1 MRVLYQTRKEALL
14 PHKWRGC
21 FLGLLWFPV
30 VALSAPT
37 PGLPLLKTAE
47 LTSALIA
54 QISPLAAQ
62 LQSQSGWQHMQVNYD
77 VWLPDS
83 AQRLPAC
90 SQPLQFVGAEKQMR
104 LWGKH
109 YFRVTCSAPDGWTLR
124 SRVNVSVSLPVWVAS
139 RDISKQR
146 PITRSDLCLQRVQ
159 LESLSRGFS
168 VEPELLM
175 DYRSPRL
182 IRAGQAV
189 DKNSLLAPLLV
200 RKGESVLI
208 RAEQTELHVSMQGEA
223 LQDGVAGEMIRVRN
237 RSSQKEIQAEV
248 STVRGE
254 VVVHF

>member
-1 MRVLYQTRKEALL
+1 MRPLYQAGKETLL
-14 PHKWRGC
+14 PHKWRRC
-21 FLGLLWFPV
+21 FLGLLLFPV
-30 VALSAPT
+30 VALSAPE
-37 PGLPLLKTAE
+37 PGSPLLKTAD

-54 QISPLAAQ
+54 QLAPLAAQ
-62 LQSQSGWQHMQVNYD
+62 LQAQPGWQQMQVSYD
-77 VWLPDS
+77 VWLPAS
-83 AQRLPAC
+83 AQRLPVCA
-90 SQPLQFVGAEKQMR
+90 QPLQFFSAEKQML

-109 YFRVTCSAPDGWTLR
+109 SYRVTCTAPNGWTLR

-139 RDISKQR
+139 RDIRKQR
-146 PITRSDLCLQRVQ
+146 PIADSDLRLQRVQ
-159 LESLSRGFS
+159 LESLPRGFS

-182 IRAGQAV
+182 IRAGQVV
-189 DKNSLLAPLLV
+189 DKNSLLAPLRV

-208 RAEQTELHVSMQGEA
+208 RAEQTELHASMQGDA

-254 VVVHF
+254 VIVHF